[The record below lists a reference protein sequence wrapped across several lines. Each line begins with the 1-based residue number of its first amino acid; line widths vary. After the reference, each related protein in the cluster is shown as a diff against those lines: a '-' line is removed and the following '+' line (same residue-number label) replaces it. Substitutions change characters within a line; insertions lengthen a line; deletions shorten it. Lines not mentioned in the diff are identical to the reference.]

1 MSPAGVPVNL
11 EVRLDSTLRDQ
22 LQRADPD
29 LNTCRQRLAA
39 GISLLVTELG
49 LPVEP
54 RLSMGEAPRGGSP
67 VEVILAGSPCP
78 SARRISSL
86 PLYSLASAAMPAG
99 YVTDLAGALES
110 LAEDGDAA
118 GAAGALTA
126 MVAETV
132 HTSARLLLTPDVI
145 ERWAI
150 GARLPAGWEP
160 ETVLRE
166 LVSLGL
172 SPGTGAEVNHAIEDL
187 PPGSTAGLEA
197 AISARADGPWDIQ
210 VNPDSLRALMARAVT
225 ELDRFRKWREAFA
238 ADSGVRLPALTI
250 DGDHSLPPGRVSFRL
265 FGVTSPFVFHLPAA
279 AEAPAG
285 EAATVPAGP
294 SPGELMIWA
303 LGLFARD
310 RMGALVTTATTAREL
325 AGLSRWYPKLSEM
338 TSVFAPETVTR
349 LLRALVTEGV
359 SMCNLPSILQA
370 MLDVYERSGS
380 ILDDAELLH
389 QVRVRLSPLV
399 TRAAAGAADHLE
411 VWRVP
416 ILSPDLSSSDAADRL
431 LAFASQVATSG
442 TLPGRVLV
450 TSPTARVTVRAVVS
464 AAYPMLAVLGE
475 DELGGTPQAAIT
487 APDPAAGDG
496 ARARED
502 APQVSPP
509 VRVDREG

>member
-1 MSPAGVPVNL
+1 
-11 EVRLDSTLRDQ
+11 
-22 LQRADPD
+22 
-29 LNTCRQRLAA
+29 
-39 GISLLVTELG
+39 
-49 LPVEP
+49 
-54 RLSMGEAPRGGSP
+54 
-67 VEVILAGSPCP
+67 
-78 SARRISSL
+78 
-86 PLYSLASAAMPAG
+86 
-99 YVTDLAGALES
+99 
-110 LAEDGDAA
+110 
-118 GAAGALTA
+118 

-132 HTSARLLLTPDVI
+132 HTSANLLLTPDVI

-225 ELDRFRKWREAFA
+225 ELDPRFRKWREAFA

-250 DGDHSLPPGRVSFRL
+250 DGDHSLPTGRVSFRL
-265 FGVTSPFVFHLPAA
+265 LGVTSPFVFHLPAA
-279 AEAPAG
+279 AEAPAD

-464 AAYPMLAVLGE
+464 GVSDAGRPWRGQV
-475 DELGGTPQAAIT
+475 GGTPQAAIT